1 MEIIMTDPLSGA
13 ALYWALAGASTAGA
27 VGGAALSGAF
37 DDKAEGADGPSG
49 PKAPPPLPVAPTQAK
64 APGSDKTQAEYD
76 VNRARDAERRRAGL
90 RQGQS
95 NTILTGS
102 LGVSGSASTNRKT
115 LLGA

>member
-1 MEIIMTDPLSGA
+1 MTDPITA
-13 ALYWALAGASTAGA
+13 AVVIGSMFAGNA
-27 VGGAALSGAF
+27 VGNAF
-37 DDKAEGADGPSG
+37 GDDDDKGADGPSG

-64 APGSDKTQAEYD
+64 APGADKTQAEYD
-76 VNRARDAERRRAGL
+76 VNRARDAERRKAGQ

-102 LGVSGSASTNRKT
+102 LGVGGNPSTNRKQ

>member
-1 MEIIMTDPLSGA
+1 MTDPITGA
-13 ALYWALAGASTAGA
+13 ILWGQIAGA
-27 VGGAALSGAF
+27 VGAAGAGAAAATAFSGS
-37 DDKAEGADGPSG
+37 DDAGADGPEG
-49 PKAPPPLPVAPTQAK
+49 PTAPLPLPVAPTQAK